1 MVNIACSFDLVAAE
15 YSSKIVLRNEDRFF
29 TWKELDLRAGG
40 VASYIRSEGLL
51 PGARLAVCLKN
62 PIDTIIGILGGLKA
76 GCAVTPF
83 NPRLKNEERSQ
94 ILALLEPSMV
104 LTCIPTDQVNVPAIE
119 TGYED
124 PAIILFTSGSTGI
137 PKGVVLSHRSVK
149 AGLDIWSKSA
159 LNLNSNDVVLSVLP
173 LAHSYGLFGT
183 VLAPLQNGSSSILVE
198 RFDAEEAVNKIH
210 SSKATIFCGVATM
223 FRRILDLK
231 NINSQMFSSLR
242 FVTSG
247 AAPCPWDLSL
257 SWKKKT
263 GLRIIR
269 GYGMS
274 ELFRPICYSPDDDLE
289 TPDSIGRAAKGVK
302 LKIVDENGNKVK
314 ELQQGELWIKTASC
328 MSEYL
333 NNPDETEAVMK
344 DGWFLT
350 GDIASMRS
358 EGLISIVGRKK
369 EVILRGGY
377 TVGAGEVELVLNS
390 FPDIVE
396 SAVIPIP
403 DPDLGEEICA
413 FIVLKGDA
421 NCSREKVIEFCKS
434 QMAAYKYPRVIEFVE
449 KLPKSSTGK
458 IIKSELKSSFY
469 RS

>member
-1 MVNIACSFDLVAAE
+1 
-15 YSSKIVLRNEDRFF
+15 
-29 TWKELDLRAGG
+29 
-40 VASYIRSEGLL
+40 
-51 PGARLAVCLKN
+51 
-62 PIDTIIGILGGLKA
+62 
-76 GCAVTPF
+76 
-83 NPRLKNEERSQ
+83 
-94 ILALLEPSMV
+94 
-104 LTCIPTDQVNVPAIE
+104 
-119 TGYED
+119 
-124 PAIILFTSGSTGI
+124 
-137 PKGVVLSHRSVK
+137 
-149 AGLDIWSKSA
+149 
-159 LNLNSNDVVLSVLP
+159 
-173 LAHSYGLFGT
+173 
-183 VLAPLQNGSSSILVE
+183 
-198 RFDAEEAVNKIH
+198 
-210 SSKATIFCGVATM
+210 
-223 FRRILDLK
+223 
-231 NINSQMFSSLR
+231 
-242 FVTSG
+242 
-247 AAPCPWDLSL
+247 
-257 SWKKKT
+257 
-263 GLRIIR
+263 
-269 GYGMS
+269 MS

-350 GDIASMRS
+350 GDIASMSS